1 MLTIGQ
7 QADLREACL
16 EFLAVRYPNA
26 YAADAIAR
34 MLTRRQ
40 RIDYPVTASDV
51 VAAVAFLK
59 DEGFAASVTDSLAV
73 VPGWQATSQGVAR
86 FQRRRVEQNP
96 AEGEV

>member
-1 MLTIGQ
+1 MRMRRSLASRTITT
-7 QADLREACL
+7 ARAN
-16 EFLAVRYPNA
+16 AV
-26 YAADAIAR
+26 AAQTI
-34 MLTRRQ
+34 T
-40 RIDYPVTASDV
+40 
-51 VAAVAFLK
+51 AAVAFLK